1 MMAIAGM
8 NMDEK
13 SRVLMQTDT
22 KRRFVVAMC
31 LEQAERAFKKKGRE
45 LYHKPIGE
53 DEPWGDR
60 DGLSSSDHLKT
71 HQQTHHR
78 RTYNLPDP
86 GEHKP
91 VPFVRMRAALGQWE
105 FSEHPDDVTLIASI
119 FYYPIARGSIVRDSM
134 CGILSGRTLHWVE
147 PAERVRIFKG
157 WQAENIRIPKPGS
170 YQNPYWIP
178 PVTSFSGDYEAQ
190 IKKLPDYSWYT

>member
-1 MMAIAGM
+1 MKRYLFIGALLVGAITGIAASPEESTTIYFPPRWQEFVGVKELTMTNVEATEAGILCDALVEWCVTNDYRRFEGIIMMAIAGM

-60 DGLSSSDHLKT
+60 DGLSSSDRCTSPEKADT
-71 HQQTHHR
+71 
-78 RTYNLPDP
+78 
-86 GEHKP
+86 
-91 VPFVRMRAALGQWE
+91 RMYG
-105 FSEHPDDVTLIASI
+105 F
-119 FYYPIARGSIVRDSM
+119 
-134 CGILSGRTLHWVE
+134 LS
-147 PAERVRIFKG
+147 
-157 WQAENIRIPKPGS
+157 
-170 YQNPYWIP
+170 
-178 PVTSFSGDYEAQ
+178 
-190 IKKLPDYSWYT
+190 